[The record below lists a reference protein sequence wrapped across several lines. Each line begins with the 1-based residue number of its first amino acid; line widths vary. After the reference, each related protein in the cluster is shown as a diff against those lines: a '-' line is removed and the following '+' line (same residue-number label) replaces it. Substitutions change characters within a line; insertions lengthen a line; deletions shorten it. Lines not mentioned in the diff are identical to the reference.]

1 MPASGPNGTSGN
13 PWKLPLDAESSF
25 HSALTGDDFSPG
37 TTEFQQLA
45 MVKPCDFS
53 KWLKKNAGKR
63 PGAWRFQ
70 ECEPGE
76 RSPRSPGPPNCLSAS
91 ENLRNGTRIA
101 RRE

>member
-1 MPASGPNGTSGN
+1 MPASGTNGTSGN

-25 HSALTGDDFSPG
+25 YSALTGDDFSPG

-63 PGAWRFQ
+63 PGAGKVR
-70 ECEPGE
+70 ESPALTPHTGRCKKAGTALTR
-76 RSPRSPGPPNCLSAS
+76 RSGKEFCDV
-91 ENLRNGTRIA
+91 
-101 RRE
+101 